1 LTIAIACVLVAC
13 AIAVVTDLRARS
25 IPNAVT
31 IPLAL
36 AGTALAATHG
46 IVPALASIAIVLA
59 TLVIGTFFFS
69 MGWLGGGDVKLL
81 AAGAGALGFHDT
93 LPFLLYTS
101 IGGGAL
107 ALVVALATGSLRPV
121 VASALAMARP
131 FLYKGTVAPA
141 APATS
146 IKLPYGVAIAFGA
159 LLVALSHTV
168 APFLTLR
175 IPL

>member
-1 LTIAIACVLVAC
+1 VTLALGCVLVAC
-13 AIAVVTDLRARS
+13 AVAVATDLRARL

-31 IPLAL
+31 IPLAC
-36 AGTALAATHG
+36 AGIAISATHG
-46 IVPALASIAIVLA
+46 FTSALVSLALVLV
-59 TLVIGTFFFS
+59 TLVVGTFFFS

-81 AAGAGALGFHDT
+81 AAGAGALGFPDAV
-93 LPFLLYTS
+93 PFLLYTA
-101 IGGGAL
+101 IGGGVL
-107 ALVVALATGSLRPV
+107 AVGVATATGSLRPV
-121 VASALAMARP
+121 AASAVGMLRP
-131 FLYKGTVAPA
+131 LIYKGTVASVPVQ
-141 APATS
+141 S

>member
-1 LTIAIACVLVAC
+1 VTVAIACVLAAC
-13 AIAVVTDLRARS
+13 AVAVFTDLRDRT
-25 IPNAVT
+25 IPNAIT

-36 AGTALAATHG
+36 AGVAIAATHG
-46 IVPALASIAIVLA
+46 VVPALVSIAIVVG
-59 TLVIGTFFFS
+59 TLVAGTFFFS

-81 AAGAGALGFHDT
+81 AAGAGALGLPDA

-101 IGGGAL
+101 IGGGVLAL
-107 ALVVALATGSLRPV
+107 AVALGTGTLRPV
-121 VASALAMARP
+121 VSSSFAMLRP
-131 FLYKGTVAPA
+131 LFYEGTVAPQ
-141 APATS
+141 TSHS